1 MLSYTKTMTLKE
13 LLNLSR
19 QNPHKTH
26 GSMGSMKGS
35 YGLTKE
41 DIDYI
46 FKNYAEV
53 LKLNIGLQEKPIGY
67 TMMRGDFDFKSSN
80 IVFDDEFNLEQKAS
94 SFFKIVREFLKTYL
108 IKTKE
113 NKNYNNIVFLT
124 KPSYVCPIKN
134 VRKYGFHWCIPDVFL
149 SLSDFEFFESKM
161 KEKNIA
167 GFDPMSKTPWLMY
180 GQSKNEYAGTYKI
193 SWIENKEGTKIDHL
207 EYFKNY
213 KVYDILTE
221 DRIKLTDINLYL
233 PQILSILLFGR
244 YSSDLYI
251 RAEPL
256 QIEYKEKEEYEVPDN
271 LQDLEEDVKALISI
285 LSPHRATGSRSDW
298 LQIGWILFNVSN
310 GAPSFLKIW
319 KDFSSSYEFY
329 DENICDKEW
338 DKAQNK
344 GLLIGTLHRLAKI
357 DNPEA
362 YSKLILNSNIYTRIV
377 DELENKDFKIIP
389 LDNIRP
395 NEIIDVNNIGSY
407 VPRLEKADIVM
418 MRSNMMTFKTQ
429 NLKELFN
436 SYKTILVV
444 SFRVSLIL
452 ETLEQFKF
460 HNFDLYSDCKFGGK
474 IESNRLICQIDSL
487 YKVRGHFDLLILDE
501 VVYTI
506 DHLNSFVKKKKQVWE
521 ALTQYLNNSNKVIAC
536 DALLDNRTIKIL
548 KNTQRKTH
556 IVENLW
562 QSFKG
567 KKINYI
573 PYKNLPSLIEYI
585 FQQLELHGSLYIPS
599 NSKTLAE
606 KLYLYAK
613 NKNISIGID
622 TSDNEPIPSSE
633 WKNYKIFVTT
643 PTNVAGV
650 SCNDEFGKTIAY
662 GTSTSCSA
670 QMFAQMLLRVRN
682 TKCQEMDIIYK
693 ENTFGEN
700 YPTSIKEV
708 KQWVKERDDLIF
720 SSGLSVDHIRDVL
733 IEDDYYNQ
741 YISFI
746 QNQNKSK
753 KWFIK
758 ILKGIFEAHGFESV
772 DLNLFYSNKLSE
784 CKTEIEVLEL
794 LNKAKEQVKHDQLIN
809 KDCKKIHDEF
819 KQEIRVNVC
828 NARDISEDEF
838 KKINDK
844 YQKTPDEKLE
854 IRKYHIIKTYGTR
867 ELTES
872 FIKTYEKIIPQYY
885 NLMFMNILTGS
896 SGTTPES
903 VLQCYIENEYDDF
916 LDKHK
921 KDESVDRLHEKNNLL
936 KLWTVHNIIKM
947 LGFNDIWDK
956 KEIQDFPYA
965 KAKQFLSYYHHK
977 ISILFGG
984 NSKIDWESF
993 ILDDK
998 DDKMKIVKTLNGIL
1012 KKVCNIGVKNKH
1024 KGKRKTENIFNIQ
1037 GLDIWEKENILIPI
1051 NSKANQIQNDHIYY
1065 VKENNI
1071 LRKRTQ
1077 DELND
1082 CSFKKIEDVRK
1093 RTKVI
1098 HRLPSGA
1105 QHIGLTEFFKVVLVT

>member
-1 MLSYTKTMTLKE
+1 MLSYNKTMTLKE

-35 YGLTKE
+35 YGLNKE

-53 LKLNIGLQEKPIGY
+53 LKLNIGLQEKPLGY

-80 IVFDDEFNLEQKAS
+80 IVFDNEFNLEQKAS
-94 SFFKIVREFLKTYL
+94 SFFKIIREFLKIHL

-161 KEKNIA
+161 KEKNID

-180 GQSKNEYAGTYKI
+180 GQSKNEYAGTYTI
-193 SWIENKEGTKIDHL
+193 GWVQDKEGNKVDYL

-213 KVYDILTE
+213 KLYDVLTE
-221 DRIKLTDINLYL
+221 DRIKLDLLTVNLYL

-244 YSSDLYI
+244 TSSDLYI

-256 QIEYKEKEEYEVPDN
+256 QIEYKEKEEYEVPQD
-271 LQDLEEDVKALISI
+271 LSDLEEDVKSLISI
-285 LSPHRATGSRSDW
+285 LSPHRANGTREDW
-298 LQIGWILFNVSN
+298 LKIGWILFNVSN
-310 GAPSFLKIW
+310 GAQTFLNIW
-319 KDFSSSYEFY
+319 KEFSSSYKFY

-338 DKAQNK
+338 DKAQNR
-344 GLLIGTLHRLAKI
+344 GLLIGTLHKLARD

-362 YSKLILNSNIYTRIV
+362 YFNLIFKLKLCKTS
-377 DELENKDFKIIP
+377 EEKDFITIP

-395 NEIIDVNNIGSY
+395 DETIDVNNIGSY

-452 ETLEQFKF
+452 ETLKQFQF
-460 HNFDLYSDCKFGGK
+460 HNFELYSNFTGK
-474 IESNRLICQIDSL
+474 IECNRLVCQIDSL

-501 VVYTI
+501 VVYTL
-506 DHLNSFVKKKKQVWE
+506 DHINSFVKKKKQVWE

-573 PYKNLPSLIEYI
+573 PYKSLPSLIEYI

-682 TKCQEMDIIYK
+682 TKCQEMDIIYR

-720 SSGLSVDHIRDVL
+720 SAGLSINHIRDIL

-758 ILKGIFEAHGFESV
+758 ILKGIFEAHGFESI

-784 CKTEIEVLEL
+784 CKTEEEVSEL
-794 LNKAKEQVKHDQLIN
+794 LKKAKEQVKHDNLIN
-809 KDCKKIHDEF
+809 KEAKQIHDEF

-844 YQKTPDEKLE
+844 YQKTPEEKLE
-854 IRKYHIIKTYGTR
+854 IRKYHIIKTYGVR
-867 ELTES
+867 NLTES

-885 NLMFMNILTGS
+885 NLMFMNTS
-896 SGTTPES
+896 ES

-916 LDKHK
+916 LEKHK
-921 KDESVDRLHEKNNLL
+921 KDESIDRLHEKNNLL
-936 KLWTVHNIIKM
+936 KLWSVHNIIKM
-947 LGFNDIWDK
+947 LGFKDIWDK
-956 KEIQDFPYA
+956 KDIQNFPYA
-965 KAKQFLSYYHHK
+965 KAKEFLSWHHHK

-984 NSKIDWESF
+984 NSKTDWEELL
-993 ILDDK
+993 LDDK
-998 DDKMKIVKTLNGIL
+998 DDKMKIVKTINGIL

-1065 VKENNI
+1065 VKDEETNM

-1098 HRLPSGA
+1098 HRFF
-1105 QHIGLTEFFKVVLVT
+1105 ITEICVI